1 MQRKWA
7 HLGRQHSSQGSKRT
21 SNCLDEFHE
30 RSPYA
35 VRQENYAGNPL
46 NSYVGMNFTRDNAEI
61 PAWMMCTEG
70 HENGLPAEV
79 RKSPRGGGIRDAKYF
94 LFRLKNIY
102 AQTQGF
108 TLEPG
113 FSVIIKQRDRP
124 GGDGLIIELSSN
136 PFYSANVTLIA
147 LNRHCAVAVKVI
159 SFAFPVHTKPS
170 KLPTSEVIGPSFP
183 P

>member
-1 MQRKWA
+1 MLRKWA

-102 AQTQGF
+102 T
-108 TLEPG
+108 
-113 FSVIIKQRDRP
+113 
-124 GGDGLIIELSSN
+124 
-136 PFYSANVTLIA
+136 
-147 LNRHCAVAVKVI
+147 
-159 SFAFPVHTKPS
+159 
-170 KLPTSEVIGPSFP
+170 
-183 P
+183 

>member
-61 PAWMMCTEG
+61 PAWMMCTEV
-70 HENGLPAEV
+70 HENGLPAAV
-79 RKSPRGGGIRDAKYF
+79 RKSPRGSASEKCLISQCHPSRSVAGDRLYF
-94 LFRLKNIY
+94 KIPTFRTGLGRRY
-102 AQTQGF
+102 TRCEVLPLQTKEHLCLNTGF
-108 TLEPG
+108 TLEPW
-113 FSVIIKQRDRP
+113 QRYVVP
-124 GGDGLIIELSSN
+124 AGTVNE
-136 PFYSANVTLIA
+136 NV
-147 LNRHCAVAVKVI
+147 
-159 SFAFPVHTKPS
+159 
-170 KLPTSEVIGPSFP
+170 SEVLVSMPLLMLALQ
-183 P
+183 

>member
-61 PAWMMCTEG
+61 PAWMMCAEG

-79 RKSPRGGGIRDAKYF
+79 RKSPRGSASEKCLISQCHPSRSVAGDRLYF
-94 LFRLKNIY
+94 KIPTFRTGLGRRY
-102 AQTQGF
+102 TRCEVLPLQTKEHLCPNTG
-108 TLEPG
+108 
-113 FSVIIKQRDRP
+113 
-124 GGDGLIIELSSN
+124 
-136 PFYSANVTLIA
+136 FYS
-147 LNRHCAVAVKVI
+147 
-159 SFAFPVHTKPS
+159 
-170 KLPTSEVIGPSFP
+170 
-183 P
+183 